1 MHLHMIVLFLLL
13 MQTTFLFWFLIIFS
27 SIYDVSSYL
36 HTTCMPPIAHS
47 NLKAANIL
55 LDEDL
60 MPHICDTGL
69 AVLKPLT
76 SNKIKIKV
84 NFPSIIFFAFI

>member
-1 MHLHMIVLFLLL
+1 
-13 MQTTFLFWFLIIFS
+13 
-27 SIYDVSSYL
+27 
-36 HTTCMPPIAHS
+36 MPPIAHS

-69 AVLKPLT
+69 AVLRPLT

-84 NFPSIIFFAFI
+84 HYLNIIFVAIIKHVINCLTNYFK